1 MLIEELISA
10 GRQLYE
16 RGLQTPRSG
25 NVSARDEQVFW
36 ITRTGSNL
44 ARLTATHFVR
54 VEVSDLAAIPPE
66 ASVETAVHRG
76 VYTASGTGAI
86 VHAHPPYAIA
96 AAETAGEQGITPI
109 HNEALVGL
117 KWIPVIGTSVAGE
130 DTGEEVGAIAA
141 QLRRW
146 PALVIRGHGA
156 FTIGDDIDEALYRMV
171 LLEEVCKIDCII
183 KSRK

>member
-10 GRQLYE
+10 GRQLYD

-44 ARLTATHFVR
+44 ARLTADHFVR
-54 VEVSDLAAIPPE
+54 VDLHGSAAIPPE

-76 VYTASGTGAI
+76 VYNASGAGAI
-86 VHAHPPYAIA
+86 MHAHPPYAIA

-109 HNEALVGL
+109 HNEALVGF
-117 KWIPVIGTSVAGE
+117 KWIPVIGTSVAGQ

-156 FTIGDDIDEALYRMV
+156 FTIGADVDEALYRMV

-183 KSRK
+183 RSRK

>member
-25 NVSARDEQVFW
+25 NISARDGKAFW
-36 ITRTGSNL
+36 ITRTGTNL
-44 ARLTATHFVR
+44 ARLTEAQFVR
-54 VEVSDLAAIPPE
+54 VDLDDRAPIPAE
-66 ASVETAVHRG
+66 ASVETPVHRG
-76 VYTASGTGAI
+76 VYNASGARAI

-96 AAETAGEQGITPI
+96 AAETVGEAGITPL

-117 KWIPVIGTSVAGE
+117 KWIPVINTSVAGE
-130 DTGEEVGAIAA
+130 DSGEEVGAIAA
-141 QLRRW
+141 QLSRW

-156 FTIGDDIDEALYRMV
+156 FTIGAGIDEALYKMV
-171 LLEEVCKIDCII
+171 LLEEVCKIYCIL
-183 KSRK
+183 KSFR